1 MLDLLQS
8 ALGSIAANGLACFL
22 MVFGAHRSRHAER
35 TEGQVPSRSEIEI
48 KSTATWPSRTRASK
62 RKDNVRETDDPM
74 LQAKA
79 FAVARLAPDDD
90 ASANIKDVLRA
101 YATWCRSGN
110 VKQLP
115 AEAVASALD
124 TLFGVEKDG
133 KDYVVLGVSLKAI
146 ETQSGKP
153 IGALH

>member
-1 MLDLLQS
+1 MT
-8 ALGSIAANGLACFL
+8 
-22 MVFGAHRSRHAER
+22 RS
-35 TEGQVPSRSEIEI
+35 
-48 KSTATWPSRTRASK
+48 
-62 RKDNVRETDDPM
+62 

-101 YATWCRSGN
+101 YATWCRSDN

-115 AEAVASALD
+115 AEAMASALN

-133 KDYVVLGVSLKAI
+133 KDYMVLGVSLKAI
-146 ETQSGKP
+146 EDQSGKP

>member
-1 MLDLLQS
+1 M
-8 ALGSIAANGLACFL
+8 
-22 MVFGAHRSRHAER
+22 
-35 TEGQVPSRSEIEI
+35 PSEIEV
-48 KSTATWPSRTRASK
+48 KPPVAAPSRTRTNK
-62 RKDNVRETDDPM
+62 RKGSARDADDPL

-90 ASANIKDVLRA
+90 VSTNIKDVLRE

-115 AEAVASALD
+115 VETMASALNS
-124 TLFGVEKDG
+124 LFGVEKDG
-133 KDYVVLGVSLKAI
+133 KDYVVLGVSLKTI
-146 ETQSGKP
+146 EGQSGEP